1 MCSFWCSSVCSEKHA
16 HMCVHDSVSVY
27 GGKCTYMCDHLCVS
41 MCRQHTHCEYA
52 CIHQRSMPVSSSI
65 LFLRQGLSLN
75 LEITDL
81 LDWLAS
87 DLPAPIPSHPAGL
100 GLQMCAAMPARS
112 PEFP

>member
-1 MCSFWCSSVCSEKHA
+1 
-16 HMCVHDSVSVY
+16 MCVHDSVSVY

-87 DLPAPIPSHPAGL
+87 ESQYPLCVASQPWDCRP
-100 GLQMCAAMPARS
+100 MPYYVTS
-112 PEFP
+112 FKC